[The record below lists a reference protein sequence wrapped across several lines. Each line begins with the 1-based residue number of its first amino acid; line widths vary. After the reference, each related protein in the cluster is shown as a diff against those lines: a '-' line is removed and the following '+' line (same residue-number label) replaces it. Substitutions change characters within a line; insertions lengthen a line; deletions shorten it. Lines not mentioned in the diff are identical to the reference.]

1 MVIKKS
7 TDSKPNSQLNN
18 DMKTSST
25 MNAAT
30 AKQGRG
36 RPKGTGAPGNPGG
49 KTVKRHTQIETYSVY
64 IYRVLK

>member
-7 TDSKPNSQLNN
+7 TDSKPNSQMNA

-25 MNAAT
+25 LNPLNA
-30 AKQGRG
+30 KVGRG
-36 RPKGTGAPGNPGG
+36 RPKGSGAPGQPGRPG
-49 KTVKRHTQIETYSVY
+49 RKHSQIETYSVY